1 MTRKKEREREKTNT
15 KRTRMGYLVVLKP
28 LVIVFFFFG
37 FFLEPFM
44 KPSHGS
50 ALIILK
56 KRLSLSS
63 IIQRES
69 LVSYPPPEVFRSSVP
84 PPSPPCSSFLSPASA
99 DSWLPQIGLCLFHV
113 VVALLVPALT
123 IEFLSTRVSV
133 SRFRISSFCRTIF
146 LFFGFPFS
154 IGPLFVKL
162 FLLLF

>member
-28 LVIVFFFFG
+28 LVIVFFFG

-63 IIQRES
+63 II
-69 LVSYPPPEVFRSSVP
+69 
-84 PPSPPCSSFLSPASA
+84 
-99 DSWLPQIGLCLFHV
+99 
-113 VVALLVPALT
+113 
-123 IEFLSTRVSV
+123 
-133 SRFRISSFCRTIF
+133 
-146 LFFGFPFS
+146 
-154 IGPLFVKL
+154 
-162 FLLLF
+162 